1 MSPRKPKQEVI
12 TFKVDSTVAEAM
24 QGIPNRSEF
33 IRAAILSAFENTCP
47 LCKGMG
53 ILSPDQ
59 RKHWKA
65 FSKKHQ
71 VRECD
76 DCHAFHLV
84 CDAEH
89 KRWAISIKKWNA
101 DLRLRGALKK
111 TDLNGY
117 LL

>member
-33 IRAAILSAFENTCP
+33 IRSAILSAFENTCP

-59 RKHWKA
+59 RKHWKT
-65 FSKKHQ
+65 FSRKHQ

-84 CDAEH
+84 CDAERRPTQ
-89 KRWAISIKKWNA
+89 KDGTRMT
-101 DLRLRGALKK
+101 RKK
-111 TDLNGY
+111 TD
-117 LL
+117 